1 MILITG
7 CAGYI
12 GSQLSYIFK
21 KRKLNFIGLDN
32 LKYSYRNN
40 FPLEKNFFK
49 LDISSNHVNNLIKQ
63 NKIKTVIHCAA
74 LSYVMDAENNKQKY
88 NLNNIVKTKK
98 FIDMCKN
105 NGVINFVFFS
115 SSNVYRNTG
124 QIFSENTLRKPIN
137 IYGKNKLKIENYLIK
152 KNFSSSVILR
162 LFNIVG
168 VVNKFHIFKPKKKYQ
183 RFFFKLIEK
192 NFRPT
197 IKFYVRKNVINYPK
211 RDFLDIV
218 DLSSLVLKIIKKL
231 KKKKIK
237 SIFNVGSGKDHSIL
251 DLYFKF
257 NNKIKIKKP
266 IYKILSKKEL
276 KKTKANNSKTMSY
289 FNWKPTV
296 NLERS
301 IKSTIKLAK
310 I

>member
-12 GSQLSYIFK
+12 GSQLSYVLK
-21 KRKLNFIGLDN
+21 KKKLNFIGLDN
-32 LKYSYRNN
+32 LKYSYRRN
-40 FPLEKNFFK
+40 FPFKENFFK
-49 LDISSNHVNNLIKQ
+49 LDISSNHVNDLIKQ

-74 LSYVMDAENNKQKY
+74 LSYVMDAENNKEKY

-98 FIDMCKN
+98 FINMCKN
-105 NGVINFVFFS
+105 NSVENFIFLS

-124 QIFSENTLRKPIN
+124 QVFSENTLRKPIN
-137 IYGKNKLKIENYLIK
+137 IYGKNKLKIENYLME
-152 KNFSSSVILR
+152 KNFSSYVILR

-168 VVNKFHIFKPKKKYQ
+168 IINKFYIFKPKKKYQ
-183 RFFFKLIEK
+183 RFFFRLIEK

-197 IKFYVRKNVINYPK
+197 IKFYVKKNIINYPE
-211 RDFLDIV
+211 RDFLDIA
-218 DLSSLVLKIIKKL
+218 DLNSLIFKIIRKL
-231 KKKKIK
+231 KKRKIK
-237 SIFNVGSGKDHSIL
+237 SIFNVGSGKNYSIL
-251 DLYFKF
+251 DLYYKF
-257 NNKIKIKKP
+257 NKKIKIKKP

-276 KKTKANNSKTMSY
+276 EKTRANNSKTMSY
-289 FNWKPTV
+289 FNWKPIIS
-296 NLERS
+296 LERS